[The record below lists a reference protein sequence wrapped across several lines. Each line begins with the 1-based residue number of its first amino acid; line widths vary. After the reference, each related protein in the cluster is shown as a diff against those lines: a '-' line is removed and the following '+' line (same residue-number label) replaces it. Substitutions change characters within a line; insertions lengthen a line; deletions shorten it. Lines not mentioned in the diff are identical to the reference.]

1 MVFFP
6 AVTESAKVEP
16 FRDRT
21 DTSRPTHLARAPTPL
36 KEPLPARRSSVV
48 RLHVPFSGDDT
59 ALVRGVREGNASAKA
74 ELFHRYAPQLERL
87 ITHLLGYD
95 PELADIL
102 QETFVAALRSLG
114 SLKDPAA
121 LKPWLF
127 TVATLTARKA
137 LRARA
142 RRRWLRFFTDEA
154 EEARY
159 EPRTDP
165 SNEDSRRAAQE
176 VYAILA
182 RFPVDERLPFALRY
196 VNGLDLAEVASACN
210 VSLATIKRR
219 LQRAERRFLRAATAV
234 PALAGRIESGQ
245 RWKTR

>member
-1 MVFFP
+1 V
-6 AVTESAKVEP
+6 SAKLEP
-16 FRDRT
+16 FCGQAG
-21 DTSRPTHLARAPTPL
+21 TSRATDLARAPTSL
-36 KEPLPARRSSVV
+36 KEPLPTRRSSVV
-48 RLHVPFSGDDT
+48 RLHVPFSGDDA
-59 ALVRGVREGNASAKA
+59 ALVRAVQEGNASAKA

-95 PELADIL
+95 AELSDIL

-121 LKPWLF
+121 LKPWLC
-127 TVATLTARKA
+127 TIATLTARKT
-137 LRARA
+137 LRTRG
-142 RRRWLRFFTDEA
+142 RRRWLRYFTDEA

-159 EPRTDP
+159 EPQTDP
-165 SNEDSRRAAQE
+165 SNEDSLRAARE

-196 VNGLDLAEVASACN
+196 VNGLELTAVANACN

-219 LQRAERRFLRAATAV
+219 LQRAERRFLRAAAGV
-234 PALAGRIESGQ
+234 PTLADRIESGE

>member
-1 MVFFP
+1 
-6 AVTESAKVEP
+6 
-16 FRDRT
+16 
-21 DTSRPTHLARAPTPL
+21 LARAPTSL
-36 KEPLPARRSSVV
+36 KEPLPTRRSSVV
-48 RLHVPFSGDDT
+48 RLHVPFSGDDA

-74 ELFHRYAPQLERL
+74 ELFNRYAPQLERL

-95 PELADIL
+95 AELADIL
-102 QETFVAALRSLG
+102 QETFVSALRSLN

-127 TVATLTARKA
+127 TIATLTARRA
-137 LRARA
+137 LRSRS

-159 EPRTDP
+159 EPRSEP
-165 SNEDSRRAAQE
+165 ANEESRRAARE

-196 VNGLDLAEVASACN
+196 VNGLELAAVASACN
-210 VSLATIKRR
+210 VSLATVKRR
-219 LQRAERRFLRAATAV
+219 LQRAERRFVRAAAAV
-234 PALAGRIESGQ
+234 PALADRLESGE
-245 RWKTR
+245 RWKIR

>member
-1 MVFFP
+1 M
-6 AVTESAKVEP
+6 
-16 FRDRT
+16 
-21 DTSRPTHLARAPTPL
+21 
-36 KEPLPARRSSVV
+36 V
-48 RLHVPFSGDDT
+48 RLHVPFSGDDA
-59 ALVRGVREGNASAKA
+59 ALVRGVREGNPSAKA

-95 PELADIL
+95 AELADIL
-102 QETFVAALRSLG
+102 QETFVSALRSIG

-121 LKPWLF
+121 LKPWLL
-127 TVATLTARKA
+127 TIATLTARKT
-137 LRARA
+137 LRGRS
-142 RRRWLRFFTDEA
+142 RRRWLRFFSDEA

-165 SNEDSRRAAQE
+165 ADEESLGAVRE

-196 VNGLDLAEVASACN
+196 VSGLELGAVASACN
-210 VSLATIKRR
+210 VSLATVKRR
-219 LQRAERRFLRAATAV
+219 LQRAERRFLRAAAGV
-234 PALAGRIESGQ
+234 PALADRIESGE

>member
-1 MVFFP
+1 M
-6 AVTESAKVEP
+6 
-16 FRDRT
+16 
-21 DTSRPTHLARAPTPL
+21 
-36 KEPLPARRSSVV
+36 V
-48 RLHVPFSGDDT
+48 RLHVPFSGDDA
-59 ALVRGVREGNASAKA
+59 ALVRGVREGNPSAKA
-74 ELFHRYAPQLERL
+74 ELFNRYAPQLERL

-95 PELADIL
+95 AELADIL
-102 QETFVAALRSLG
+102 QETFVSALRSLN

-127 TVATLTARKA
+127 TIATLTARRA
-137 LRARA
+137 LRSRS

-159 EPRTDP
+159 EPRTEP
-165 SNEDSRRAAQE
+165 SNEDARRAARE

-196 VNGLDLAEVASACN
+196 VNGLELVAVASACN

-219 LQRAERRFLRAATAV
+219 LQRAERRFVRAASAV
-234 PALAGRIESGQ
+234 PALADRLESGE